1 MNSNKKKKTTVNS
14 QEPDSILQECLKYCF
29 LKNNSRPLW
38 ILLLLLLLIYPADDT
53 LEQIAFL
60 QRLML
65 LLALWV
71 FVLH

>member
-1 MNSNKKKKTTVNS
+1 MNNKIKPTVNS
-14 QEPDSILQECLKYCF
+14 QAPDGILKDCLKDCF
-29 LKNNSRPLW
+29 FLNNSRPLW
-38 ILLLLLLLIYPADDT
+38 IPLLLLLLICPADDT
-53 LEQIAFL
+53 LEQIAFF